1 MSESKKTARPM
12 CERCARPVSHCLC
25 AHISV
30 VPNRIS
36 VLVLQHPDEQ
46 KHPLNT
52 ARLAVLG
59 LEQAELWVGEH
70 FPQLEEKLATVDA
83 AFLLFPAK
91 EHNVMQPLVAIDATK
106 AALLIVPDGTW
117 RNARK
122 IIQSNPLLS
131 SLPHLSL
138 PEGEPS
144 LYRVRKATEVA
155 AVATIEAIV
164 RTLTVLEPESD
175 FQPLLKPFNVL
186 VEQQI
191 EAMGAEVYA
200 RNYGCRDS

>member
-1 MSESKKTARPM
+1 MSESKKAARPM
-12 CERCARPVSHCLC
+12 CERCTRPVTHCLC

-30 VPNRIS
+30 VPNRIR

-59 LEQAELWVGEH
+59 LEQAELLVGEH
-70 FPQLEEKLATVDA
+70 FPQLEEKLAAVGS

-91 EHNVMQPLVAIDATK
+91 EHSREQPLAAIDK
-106 AALLIVPDGTW
+106 GQSALLVVPDGTW

-131 SLPHLSL
+131 RLPHLSL
-138 PEGEPS
+138 PVGEPS
-144 LYRVRKATEVA
+144 SYRVRKATETA

-164 RTLTVLEPESD
+164 RTLTVLEPEHD
-175 FQPLLKPFNVL
+175 FQPLLTPFNVL

-200 RNYGCRDS
+200 RNYGR